1 MSEDEIGALIFG
13 LGFCGLILFSIIY
26 CIVSAIRE
34 SVLDKKYKNKY
45 SRITEMKKQK
55 GDMTSEHCRFWN
67 TKILP
72 LHNKI
77 DALEKDL
84 KYLPTKEKQQTIEKI
99 EKLKEESFTLQREW
113 ELAGIVED
121 DLLKEITLAILKTN
135 DKKYIEYNKKLN
147 WVTDQDI
154 KNLEKEN
161 NDVK

>member
-1 MSEDEIGALIFG
+1 MSGEEAVAIIFGGSMIVLIFG
-13 LGFCGLILFSIIY
+13 SIIG
-26 CIVSAIRE
+26 CSICAIRQ
-34 SVLDKKYKNKY
+34 SILHRKYEKQY
-45 SRITEMKKQK
+45 STIEQMKKQK
-55 GDMTSEHCRFWN
+55 GDMTSNHCRFWN

-113 ELAGIVED
+113 ELLGIAED
-121 DLLKEITLAILKTN
+121 ELLNKIVLEIINTN
-135 DKKYIEYNKKLN
+135 DKNYIKYNKGLN
-147 WVTDQDI
+147 WITDEDI

-161 NDVK
+161 NNA